1 MLHTTRRWCV
11 VPVTRDQLVDRL
23 AGHAWDLC
31 AGFACEGVLWLNDSI
46 SRDSPQMFA
55 AVRQDAASGEWRQ
68 LDVFSVSWMARERL
82 KGLLGD
88 LSMFAGWPVTAPQTD
103 WVDTDEL
110 CEKCA

>member
-55 AVRQDAASGEWRQ
+55 AVRQDALSGEWQQ

-82 KGLLGD
+82 KSLLED
-88 LSMFAGWPVTAPQTD
+88 LSMFAGWPVAEPAID
-103 WVDTDEL
+103 RVDSGAL
-110 CEKCA
+110 CQKCA